1 MSAING
7 SSPVGVPNPGTQGMV
22 RQDVS
27 ASTLSWRGDEDLG
40 VGKDFEVPQSTSFRP
55 LRKPDSLELFAAVRS
70 GLAIVSDGS
79 LKNPDKFI

>member
-7 SSPVGVPNPGTQGMV
+7 SSPVSVQNPGVQGVV
-22 RQDVS
+22 RQDAS
-27 ASTLSWRGDEDLG
+27 ASPASWRGEEDLG
-40 VGKDFEVPQSTSFRP
+40 VGRDYEVPQSTSSKP
-55 LRKPDSLELFAAVRS
+55 LRKPDSLELFAAVRT